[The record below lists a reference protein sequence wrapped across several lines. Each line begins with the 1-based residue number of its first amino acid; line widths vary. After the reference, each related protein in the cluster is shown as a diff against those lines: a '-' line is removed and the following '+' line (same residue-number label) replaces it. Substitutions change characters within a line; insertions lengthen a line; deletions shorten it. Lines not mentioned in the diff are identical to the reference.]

1 MKHRRALTLML
12 SVSMLMSS
20 VVPTYAQTEET
31 NIKTTQEA
39 EETVVDSTEP
49 IETESLEMEETI
61 KVEETEPEAEGE
73 TEMETL
79 EVRDIQ
85 WVFDELE
92 AGNTQKITVMMNRT
106 EGITGAVLKGNAEDK
121 GVHVQFE
128 AAKITDTEV
137 IFEIQHS
144 DADWYTFQ
152 TLDLQLKDEV
162 MTIDLEAY
170 DKPEYVVTDLY
181 KGESAGESVSFF
193 SLRRN
198 ANRFTGVNGNDD
210 VFVIVLDPGH
220 DPVCNT
226 RGYVNGV
233 WETEMNWKIAVAM
246 KETLE
251 GYSNVEVYIN
261 REWNECP
268 EVTDG
273 IEDLEARVT
282 RAANLKADLFV
293 SLHNNALGSGALQTR
308 ARGAEVFV
316 TRYPGYSAEATGL
329 AEAVL
334 ANLEEMGLP
343 SQGVKTRY
351 YGDDAKDTYDD
362 GTGWDYYAVNR
373 HSTLKGIPSLLIE
386 HAYVDNELDLMILRD
401 EAKLI
406 EMGQRDAQAI
416 IDYYELEVDNGDDA
430 ETEENETED
439 SESDD
444 VDNDSE
450 LSGSVRFD
458 QTADEWLNVA
468 VSNVSAAFDIKD
480 VYFKIW
486 SKEAD
491 ESSAKE
497 YHATFDNA
505 VWSTSVDVKQ
515 ESMTA
520 GAYKAAVYYDD
531 ENGTSHLV
539 KIVDFSVSLSKDL
552 VGAFSAKQASEQTV
566 RMPV

>member
-152 TLDLQLKDEV
+152 TLDLQLEDEV

-233 WETEMNWKIAVAM
+233 WETEMNWK
-246 KETLE
+246 TWFL
-251 GYSNVEVYIN
+251 
-261 REWNECP
+261 
-268 EVTDG
+268 
-273 IEDLEARVT
+273 
-282 RAANLKADLFV
+282 
-293 SLHNNALGSGALQTR
+293 
-308 ARGAEVFV
+308 
-316 TRYPGYSAEATGL
+316 
-329 AEAVL
+329 
-334 ANLEEMGLP
+334 
-343 SQGVKTRY
+343 
-351 YGDDAKDTYDD
+351 
-362 GTGWDYYAVNR
+362 
-373 HSTLKGIPSLLIE
+373 
-386 HAYVDNELDLMILRD
+386 
-401 EAKLI
+401 
-406 EMGQRDAQAI
+406 
-416 IDYYELEVDNGDDA
+416 
-430 ETEENETED
+430 
-439 SESDD
+439 
-444 VDNDSE
+444 
-450 LSGSVRFD
+450 
-458 QTADEWLNVA
+458 
-468 VSNVSAAFDIKD
+468 
-480 VYFKIW
+480 
-486 SKEAD
+486 
-491 ESSAKE
+491 
-497 YHATFDNA
+497 
-505 VWSTSVDVKQ
+505 
-515 ESMTA
+515 
-520 GAYKAAVYYDD
+520 
-531 ENGTSHLV
+531 
-539 KIVDFSVSLSKDL
+539 
-552 VGAFSAKQASEQTV
+552 
-566 RMPV
+566 